1 MIQEPCPIITTC
13 FSCFPVRF
21 LRNAAGVGFL
31 GLSLFVRGRSLE
43 EVCSLPL
50 PALRRKEWRGDRR
63 GDGLLSASRPPR
75 RGPGP
80 VVQPGDR
87 SQPFYPGG
95 RFAPGDREVAGFAP
109 KKSAR
114 AIHPGHRY
122 PGKILPMA
130 GHSLLFVPCPLVVRC
145 GRPGGLPANPAMI
158 NIRLQK

>member
-31 GLSLFVRGRSLE
+31 GLSLFVRGRFLE
-43 EVCSLPL
+43 EECSLPL

-109 KKSAR
+109 KKV
-114 AIHPGHRY
+114 PGPFI
-122 PGKILPMA
+122 PGVVIPGRSCPWRDTACFLSPVLWWSGAGDPGACPPILP
-130 GHSLLFVPCPLVVRC
+130 
-145 GRPGGLPANPAMI
+145 
-158 NIRLQK
+158 